1 MKKTRNG
8 TILGV
13 LLVWTIYFF
22 HLTRDLFDEALA
34 EKINVPLRF
43 GTFLFTAAILFVI
56 LFLMLKNSVRDK
68 KPAGFMDRMRANS
81 TISEEDEREK
91 RISADVTKKNY
102 VSISNFI
109 IIFMMVFP
117 MFTKGQMFTM
127 DHILIFVA
135 VFVTIESMM
144 FLYRFY
150 RLYNA

>member
-22 HLTRDLFDEALA
+22 HFTRELLNEALA
-34 EKINVPLRF
+34 EMTDVPLRF
-43 GTFLFTAAILFVI
+43 GTFLFTIVVLFFILF
-56 LFLMLKNSVRDK
+56 FMLKNSVRDK

-109 IIFMMVFP
+109 IIFMMILP

-135 VFVTIESMM
+135 FFVTIESLM